1 MNIDITTPALLFP
14 AITLLMLAHTNRF
27 LALANLVR
35 QFRALYDEK
44 PDDRVFKQNEN
55 FQKRLNI
62 LKYTQFVSVLSFLFC
77 VICMFIF
84 FLNKMLLA
92 DITFA
97 ISLLL
102 MMASLI
108 LSLWE
113 IYLSVDALKVELGD
127 IDRERKLSK

>member
-44 PDDRVFKQNEN
+44 PDDRVFKQIEN

>member
-1 MNIDITTPALLFP
+1 MDINITTPALLFP

-27 LALANLVR
+27 LALSALVR
-35 QFRALYDEK
+35 QFRTIYDENPEEK
-44 PDDRVFKQNEN
+44 VYKQIKN
-55 FQKRLNI
+55 FRIRLNI

-77 VICMFIF
+77 VMCMFLF
-84 FLNKMLLA
+84 FLRKILAA
-92 DITFA
+92 DIVFA

-113 IYLSVDALKVELGD
+113 IYLSVDALKVELSG
-127 IDRERKLSK
+127 IEESKKTS

>member
-1 MNIDITTPALLFP
+1 MDINITTPALLFP

-27 LALANLVR
+27 LALASLVR
-35 QFRALYDEK
+35 QFRSLYEENPDEK
-44 PDDRVFKQNEN
+44 VYKQIKN
-55 FQKRLNI
+55 FHIRLNI

-77 VICMFIF
+77 VICMFLF
-84 FLNKMLLA
+84 FLRRILAA
-92 DITFA
+92 DIVFG

-113 IYLSVDALKVELGD
+113 IYLSVDALKIELSG
-127 IDRERKLSK
+127 IDESKKRI

>member
-35 QFRALYDEK
+35 QFRVLYDEK
-44 PDDRVFKQNEN
+44 PDDRVFKQIAN

-62 LKYTQFVSVLSFLFC
+62 LKYTQFVSVLSFLTC
-77 VICMFIF
+77 VICMFLF
-84 FLNKMLLA
+84 FLNRMLA
-92 DITFA
+92 AEITFA

-102 MMASLI
+102 MMASLL

-113 IYLSVDALKVELGD
+113 IYLSVDALKVELGGVEK
-127 IDRERKLSK
+127 ERRSP

>member
-1 MNIDITTPALLFP
+1 MDITTPALLFP

-44 PDDRVFKQNEN
+44 PDDRVFKQIEN

>member
-35 QFRALYDEK
+35 QFRTLYDEK
-44 PDDRVFKQNEN
+44 PDDRVFKQIEN

>member
-44 PDDRVFKQNEN
+44 PDDRVFKQIEN

-113 IYLSVDALKVELGD
+113 IYLAFFGD
-127 IDRERKLSK
+127 FFWQ

>member
-1 MNIDITTPALLFP
+1 
-14 AITLLMLAHTNRF
+14 
-27 LALANLVR
+27 
-35 QFRALYDEK
+35 
-44 PDDRVFKQNEN
+44 
-55 FQKRLNI
+55 
-62 LKYTQFVSVLSFLFC
+62 
-77 VICMFIF
+77 MFIF